1 MAMADRRHRVVI
13 VGGGFGGLFAA
24 KRLKNAPVD
33 ITLIDRRNFHLF
45 QPLLYQVATGGL
57 SPANIASPLRG
68 ILKRQ
73 KNARVLLGE
82 VVDFDVQ
89 SRKVIL
95 ADSEVE
101 YDSLIVAA
109 GARHHY
115 FGQNEWESHAPGL
128 KTIEDATA
136 IRGKILNAF
145 ENAERESDPQKRK
158 AWLTFVV
165 VGAGPTGVELSGA
178 LAEISRDTLKH
189 DFRNFNPADA
199 EVILVEG
206 LDRVLANYP
215 EELSLKAKRA
225 LEKLGV
231 KVKLGARVTHIDGD
245 EVLLD
250 AGGNEERIKTH
261 SVLWAAGVQASP
273 LGKILSEQTG
283 TELDRAGRLLVNADM
298 TLNNHPE
305 IFCIGDM
312 ALYKPDGEDALPGVC
327 QVAMQEGSFVADII
341 QSRLTS
347 NKHRVSSA
355 FTYVNKGDM
364 ATIGRAAAVANLGK
378 LKFSGWTAW
387 LMWLFIH
394 VFYLIEFENRILVM
408 TQWAW
413 NYIFRNRS
421 ARLITGVGESSIQ
434 PDSNK

>member
-1 MAMADRRHRVVI
+1 MANQRHRVVI

-24 KRLKNAPVD
+24 KRLKKAPVD

-45 QPLLYQVATGGL
+45 QPLLYQVATGAL

-73 KNARVLLGE
+73 KNAKVLLGE
-82 VVDFDVQ
+82 VVDFDVKA
-89 SRKVIL
+89 RKVIL
-95 ADSEVE
+95 SDGEVA

-115 FGQNEWESHAPGL
+115 FGKSEWEPYAPGL

-136 IRGKILNAF
+136 IRGKILRAF
-145 ENAERESDPQKRK
+145 ENAERETDPEKRK

-206 LDRVLANYP
+206 IDRVLGNYP
-215 EELSLKAKRA
+215 AKLSERAKRS

-231 KVKLGARVTHIDGD
+231 RVRLNTLVTHIDDD
-245 EVLLD
+245 EVQLKTGD
-250 AGGNEERIKTH
+250 QNETISTH

-273 LGKILSEQTG
+273 LGKMLSEQTG
-283 TELDRAGRLLVNADM
+283 TEIDRAGRLRVNANM
-298 TLNNHPE
+298 SLKNHPE
-305 IFCIGDM
+305 IFAIGDM
-312 ALYKPDGEDALPGVC
+312 ALYQPEGAEALPGVC
-327 QVAMQEGSFVADII
+327 QVAMQEGEFVAKLIAARI
-341 QSRLTS
+341 QDQSEPAQFHYKNL
-347 NKHRVSSA
+347 
-355 FTYVNKGDM
+355 GDM
-364 ATIGRAAAVANLGK
+364 ATIGRAAAVADLGRF
-378 LKFSGWTAW
+378 KFTGWTAW
-387 LMWLFIH
+387 MMWLFIH
-394 VFYLIEFENRILVM
+394 VLSLVEFENRLLVM

-421 ARLITGVGESSIQ
+421 ARLITGVGRKSSTQ
-434 PDSNK
+434 PNSGE